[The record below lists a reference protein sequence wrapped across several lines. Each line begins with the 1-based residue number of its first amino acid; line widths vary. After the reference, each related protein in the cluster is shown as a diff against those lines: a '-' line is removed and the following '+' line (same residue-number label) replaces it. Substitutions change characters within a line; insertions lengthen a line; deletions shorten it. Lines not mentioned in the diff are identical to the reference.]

1 MYKCPL
7 AAVYVELY
15 KTQGTRVLF
24 VLWRKKNVL
33 SFQRSINVAKKS
45 INSYSKLISIHSKI
59 RSRGVEPI

>member
-1 MYKCPL
+1 MYECPL
-7 AAVYVELY
+7 AAVCVELY

-24 VLWRKKNVL
+24 VLWRKNVL

-59 RSRGVEPI
+59 RSGGVEPI